1 MKDIL
6 KRMTAAF
13 CCVCAL
19 AVSGMACRKPD
30 GVQSSGS
37 DSSGETF
44 ESKWIDGIDPVFDE
58 SMGYSDENPSV
69 IQIGSTRYLYYT
81 KNQSKYSS
89 ETCIAVR
96 TGTYKGGSWT
106 YGEPKTCLTVS
117 ENGWDSAHVFA
128 ADVVKGNFSLNG
140 TTYSYLMAYSGNS
153 GKNNK
158 KNASIGLAVSNKP
171 DGEWV
176 RAGKDPIVKFN
187 RSDFD
192 RVGLLEYEGDIE
204 PSLISFDENGK
215 VWMFYSEYETF
226 KSNYV
231 VEMDVSDAGNVKIF
245 NKKVL
250 ETSGIRDLGIT
261 NPLLYGGDFVWDK
274 ESGEFIAVRE
284 CTVTVTVEPKVS
296 DELQIVK
303 SSEKVLT
310 EHKQE
315 WTGREEFVEEWWNAI
330 GSKIDSDSTAV
341 YDLERMGYQRLFS
354 PCIVSDCYGRLLE
367 YGKLDI
373 MFTSKATSADER
385 AETDET
391 WKFTGMIHALT
402 VTY

>member
-1 MKDIL
+1 MKMIL

-13 CCVCAL
+13 CCVCAVL
-19 AVSGMACRKPD
+19 LSGVACRKPND
-30 GVQSSGS
+30 QSSGN
-37 DSSGETF
+37 DKPHETF
-44 ESKWIDGIDPVFDE
+44 ENKWIDGIDAVFDE
-58 SMGYSDENPSV
+58 SLGYSDENPSV

-89 ETCIAVR
+89 ETSIAVR
-96 TGTYKGGSWT
+96 KGTFGGGKWT

-117 ENGWDSAHVFA
+117 ENGWDSAHVFG
-128 ADVVKGNFSLNG
+128 ADVVKGNFAFNG
-140 TTYSYLMAYSGNS
+140 STYSYLMAYSGNS

-158 KNASIGLAVSNKP
+158 KNASIGFAVSDKP
-171 DGEWV
+171 DGEWIRTGSNPV
-176 RAGKDPIVKFN
+176 VKFD
-187 RSDFD
+187 SAEFD
-192 RVGLLEYEGDIE
+192 RTGLLEYDGAIE

-215 VWMFYSEYETF
+215 IWMFYSEYEAF

-231 VEMDVSDAGNVKIF
+231 LEMDVSDADNVKVF

-250 ETSGIRDLGIT
+250 ETSGIKDLGIT

-296 DELQIVK
+296 DELQIAR
-303 SSEKVLT
+303 SSDKVLID
-310 EHKQE
+310 HRQE
-315 WTGREEFVEEWWNAI
+315 WTGREEFVDEWWSAI
-330 GSKIDSDSTAV
+330 GSKIDVDSTAN
-341 YDLERMGYQRLFS
+341 YDLDKTGYSRLFS

-391 WKFTGMIHALT
+391 WKFTGMIHALS